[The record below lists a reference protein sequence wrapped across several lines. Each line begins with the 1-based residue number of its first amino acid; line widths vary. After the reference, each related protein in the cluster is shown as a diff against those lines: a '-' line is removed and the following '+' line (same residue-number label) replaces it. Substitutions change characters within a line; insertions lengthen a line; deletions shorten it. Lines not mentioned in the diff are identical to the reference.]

1 MLDILITFPY
11 NSTSMEMAA
20 SKNQDIP
27 LLRALR
33 SDLEGLYGPRLARV
47 VLFGSRARGDARVDS
62 DYDVAVFLRGMR
74 DRWAEFDRI
83 DPILSK
89 LLDREGAAIQVLPYE
104 EGRYHDPSSLMRAIR
119 EEGVPL

>member
-1 MLDILITFPY
+1 MLNILISFPY
-11 NSTSMEMAA
+11 NSTIMQEMAP

-47 VLFGSRARGDARVDS
+47 VLFGSLARGDARVDS
-62 DYDVAVFLRGMR
+62 DYDVAVFLRGMT

-83 DPILSK
+83 DPILAK
-89 LLDREGAAIQVLPYE
+89 LLHLEGA
-104 EGRYHDPSSLMRAIR
+104 AIR
-119 EEGVPL
+119 EEGIPL